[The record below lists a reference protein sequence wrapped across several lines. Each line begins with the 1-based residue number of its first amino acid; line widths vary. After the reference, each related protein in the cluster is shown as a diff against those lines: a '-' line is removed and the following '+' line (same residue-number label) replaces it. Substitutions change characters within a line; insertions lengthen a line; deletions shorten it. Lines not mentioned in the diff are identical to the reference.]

1 MERCHIIHK
10 LFGLYVSNRKK
21 RVFHLFLLVI
31 LCLNLCLCG
40 CSAEKVTSNE
50 ILLEQDT
57 SIKLE
62 ESECN
67 DRISQKQDP
76 AKDETVNEDESAK
89 NRVVPEYQGIPYVIV
104 NNNIPDFTEAD
115 YRTSSFEDYGELDSL
130 NRCGVVWANINVELM
145 PTEDRGEIGLV
156 KPSGWHTVKY
166 DFVDGMFLYNRC
178 HLIGYQL
185 TGENANEKNLIT
197 GTRYM
202 NVEGMLSFE
211 NYVAEYIKN
220 TGNAVLYRVTPIFV
234 GDELVA
240 RGVIMEAASQHDQGQ
255 DLSFAV
261 YIYNVQ
267 PGVEIDYATGEST
280 RLGFDDKG
288 KLKTPKTGTVIIP
301 FVVEQ
306 SSDIQVFER
315 VTKEDENDESVCK
328 SDEAV
333 DAETVDT
340 ETIDDEAVQN
350 KHEWKGTQE
359 IQYILNIKTK
369 KFHIPSC
376 GSVNDM
382 KEKNKE
388 MFFGTKEDAV
398 QKGYSPCKRCM
409 P

>member
-40 CSAEKVTSNE
+40 CSAEQVTSNE

-145 PTEDRGEIGLV
+145 PTEERGAIGLV

-202 NVEGMLSFE
+202 NVEGMLPFE

-240 RGVIMEAASQHDQGQ
+240 RGVIIEAASQHDQGQ

-288 KLKTPKTGTVIIP
+288 KIIL
-301 FVVEQ
+301 
-306 SSDIQVFER
+306 SR
-315 VTKEDENDESVCK
+315 K
-328 SDEAV
+328 
-333 DAETVDT
+333 DA
-340 ETIDDEAVQN
+340 
-350 KHEWKGTQE
+350 
-359 IQYILNIKTK
+359 IK
-369 KFHIPSC
+369 
-376 GSVNDM
+376 N
-382 KEKNKE
+382 N
-388 MFFGTKEDAV
+388 
-398 QKGYSPCKRCM
+398 
-409 P
+409 

>member
-1 MERCHIIHK
+1 
-10 LFGLYVSNRKK
+10 
-21 RVFHLFLLVI
+21 
-31 LCLNLCLCG
+31 
-40 CSAEKVTSNE
+40 
-50 ILLEQDT
+50 
-57 SIKLE
+57 
-62 ESECN
+62 
-67 DRISQKQDP
+67 
-76 AKDETVNEDESAK
+76 
-89 NRVVPEYQGIPYVIV
+89 
-104 NNNIPDFTEAD
+104 
-115 YRTSSFEDYGELDSL
+115 
-130 NRCGVVWANINVELM
+130 M
-145 PTEDRGEIGLV
+145 PTEERGAIGLV

-202 NVEGMLSFE
+202 NVEGMLPFE

-220 TGNAVLYRVTPIFV
+220 TGNSVLYRVTPIFV

-240 RGVIMEAASQHDQGQ
+240 RGVIMEAASQHDKGQ

-267 PGVEIDYATGEST
+267 PGVEIDYATGESIS
-280 RLGFDDKG
+280 LGFDDKG
-288 KLKTPKTGTVIIP
+288 KFKIPKTGTVIIP

-315 VTKEDENDESVCK
+315 VTKEYENDKSVCK

-333 DAETVDT
+333 DAETVDD
-340 ETIDDEAVQN
+340 ETVQN
-350 KHEWKGTQE
+350 KHEWKETEE

-388 MFFGTKEDAV
+388 MFAGTKGDAI